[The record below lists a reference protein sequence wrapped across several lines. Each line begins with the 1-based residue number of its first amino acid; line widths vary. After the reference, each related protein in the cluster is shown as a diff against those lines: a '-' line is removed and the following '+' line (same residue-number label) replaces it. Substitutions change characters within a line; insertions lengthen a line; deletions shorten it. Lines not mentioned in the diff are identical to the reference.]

1 MALTRSDIEAFEF
14 NYHGAVLLNRA
25 REKALETYAFL
36 REVVR
41 EGDELRAKQMAP
53 VVTDALPMAVELT
66 QLHEQVKAL
75 LAGWE
80 RDHRPLLGLPELPP
94 PTVVLNGDA
103 SVSLVLGTPW
113 IDPGA
118 TATDFCG
125 NPVDV
130 IVTGTVDVQALGEYT
145 ITYSATDAW
154 GRVGSAVRF
163 VTVAEEEPP
172 V

>member
-118 TATDFCG
+118 TATDHKG
-125 NPVDV
+125 ASVEVAASGAVDTATV
-130 IVTGTVDVQALGEYT
+130 GTYEIV
-145 ITYSATDAW
+145 YSATDGA
-154 GRVGSAVRF
+154 GRVGTAVR
-163 VTVAEEEPP
+163 TVSVVEP
-172 V
+172 VSE